1 MPDSRPPAP
10 ISLSVSQQNIY
21 RGVLQDADPT
31 LYLIGRRYRLLPIP
45 LPRFRVALAA
55 AIQRNPVQLCV
66 LEQAE
71 AQYPHLV
78 PRLRADD
85 LMRMSHDGTEPLVRE
100 WNSGILSRPLVR
112 YTMEVNSS
120 GDVVGLDM
128 HAHHLLLDGG
138 ATGLIETDLGRN
150 LSALSPKLPD
160 VAAELE
166 RLAEAHRREAEQV
179 DAAQQRLT
187 ESVQR
192 ELAGEATTGGYPQSP
207 PTSGSARRGVL
218 RESVQITG
226 PDYEA
231 ITKLAARAQVPLH
244 VLVTAAAVA
253 VDAGRRSSTD
263 ALVVHA
269 IDNRFGEPALEVAT
283 CIVNS
288 VAQSVR
294 FPAFASV
301 RELVANVDRGYVKAV
316 RRRWFREELYRR
328 IYLTVNRTP
337 QTDALALNFLP
348 DPCAPELRPF
358 LDSTPATTD
367 IGPIEGLTVAAVQD
381 DPHQALTLSIWDG
394 DHPNRTQ
401 SPGIAA
407 LITRVLL
414 KMPAQWNQ
422 PLAMS
427 VGQWFEVHADAT
439 CHSTDIAP
447 SPTRPTVSAWFLDPN
462 ADIDGWRQRRR
473 YVDSWIAWL
482 DSSGVEPGELLVC
495 TDDHTDKTI
504 DLLVACHLAGCGYSV
519 CESADELESRLA
531 TLRSEAGLS
540 ARLVDIGNTDLPAP
554 ASRLSDR
561 LQQVRDD
568 DDLAQRIA
576 YVMPTSGSTGSPKLV
591 PITHGALA
599 IFCRG
604 ARLAYGWEQHD
615 TVLQCA
621 PLTSD
626 ISVEEIFGAA
636 QSGTALVRSAATRTG
651 DLTRLGEDLIRHGAT
666 VLDLPTAIW
675 HLCCDEPDM
684 LATLA
689 KSRVRQIVIGGEAV
703 RSRAVDRWQ
712 AFRGVSEIA
721 LISSYGPTEAT
732 VVVAYLPLNQVESS
746 CRRRLGQP
754 LADNTVFVAF
764 GEVVLLGDEVSAGY
778 LGKAS
783 PNFGTVLPVDGPPL
797 RAFATGDRVRFDA
810 AGFPVFAG
818 RKDAVV
824 KLAGKRFDT
833 AEIARLIAEDHAIC
847 DVVLEPDDTR
857 LGVWFTSLLSRDG
870 AADPAAEQRI
880 RGVLRAARVPGFAIS
895 AVSEIPRKPGGKVD
909 SDRLPKTQHE
919 DTGTAPAQANGLAQL
934 WSRHLDRDLRPDSS
948 LLAEGVGSLD
958 LIRILPATRRY
969 LGRHLSLLD
978 VISAD
983 NASRL
988 IEIADGMGMDEAATT
1003 EIEADLTRLT
1013 PPLPYPAPSR
1023 TPGDTGTVLVLG
1035 ASGILG
1041 TGFARAVGDL
1051 RVNGFQSELV
1061 LATTSTLPDAGP
1073 WRALTDVDGVRIEHI
1088 SPQRITELIG
1098 TTHAATVV
1106 NAIGNTNVVV
1116 PYRELRP
1123 ANVQAVSTI
1132 VAACAAHGAR
1142 LVHLSTSV
1150 VNAQVA
1156 APQVVD
1162 PRTAPYPYAASKAL
1176 AELIVE
1182 RSAPHLDFTL
1192 LRLPRVLGEPHQ
1204 LRTSADI
1211 LVALADACAAL
1222 RAHPAVHLTEEVT
1235 HSRSA
1240 AAAILGMLSPPLG
1253 RTITVLRGMPI
1264 EYSEFLARFG
1274 ARECDVEQWK
1284 QLLDDSDWA
1293 RRNPRRW
1300 AVIDAWLTLGMRL
1313 GERSYAQ
1320 YLAGHA
1326 TVDLKIDGVAEL
1338 IAAPA
1343 PLAELVAHGCSSELD
1358 SPGQRLLP
1366 EGLKEENLDRHSTD
1380 PTRCD
1385 GHDLPD
1391 VLGAHRAKAEHDQ
1404 RSAGLG
1410 GLPDRD
1416 RHDRRG
1422 FHHRCH

>member
-1 MPDSRPPAP
+1 MPDSPSPVSIP
-10 ISLSVSQQNIY
+10 LSVSQQNIY

-31 LYLIGRRYRLLPIP
+31 LYLIGRRYRLSPIP
-45 LPRFRVALAA
+45 LPRFRLALAA
-55 AIQRNPVQLCV
+55 AVQRNPVQLCV

-85 LMRMSHDGTEPLVRE
+85 LVQMSVDDAEPLVRE
-100 WNSGILSRPLVR
+100 WDSGILSRPLVR
-112 YTMEVNSS
+112 YTVQVDSS

-138 ATGLIETDLGRN
+138 ATGLIEADLGRN
-150 LSALSPKLPD
+150 LSAGNSELPD
-160 VAAELE
+160 IAAGLE

-179 DAAQQRLT
+179 DAAQRRLT

-226 PDYEA
+226 SDYEA

-253 VDAGRRSSTD
+253 VDAGRRSNTD

-301 RELVANVDRGYVKAV
+301 RDLVANVDRGYVKAV

-328 IYLTVNRTP
+328 IYLTINRTP

-348 DPCAPELRPF
+348 DPCAPQLRPF
-358 LDSTPATTD
+358 LDGMPTTTD

-381 DPHQALTLSIWDG
+381 DPHQTLTLSTWDG
-394 DHPNRTQ
+394 DHQEDRPYSRD
-401 SPGIAA
+401 IAT
-407 LITRVLL
+407 LIARVLL

-422 PLAMS
+422 PVAMG
-427 VGQWFEVHADAT
+427 VGQWFEVHSDGT
-439 CHSTDIAP
+439 CHSTDIDP
-447 SPTRPTVSAWFLDPN
+447 SPTRPAVSAWFLD
-462 ADIDGWRQRRR
+462 ADTDIDGWRQRRR
-473 YVDSWIAWL
+473 YVDPWIDWL
-482 DSSGVEPGELLVC
+482 VSSGIEPGELLVF
-495 TDDHTDKTI
+495 TDDQTDKTI

-519 CESADELESRLA
+519 CESAEELGSRLA
-531 TLRSEAGLS
+531 ALRSEGGLS

-576 YVMPTSGSTGSPKLV
+576 YVMPTSGSTGAPKLV

-636 QSGTALVRSAATRTG
+636 QSGAALVRSAATRTG

-684 LATLA
+684 LATWA

-712 AFRGVSEIA
+712 AFRGVSDVA

-732 VVVAYLPLNQVESS
+732 VVVTYLPLNGEETVVEPS
-746 CRRRLGQP
+746 CQRRLGKP
-754 LADNTVFVAF
+754 PAPNTVFIAF
-764 GEVVLLGDEVSAGY
+764 GEVVLLGDQVSAGY
-778 LGKAS
+778 VGIAS
-783 PNFGTVLPVDGPPL
+783 PNFGTVLAVDGSPL
-797 RAFATGDRVRFDA
+797 RAFATADRVSIDSK
-810 AGFPVFAG
+810 GLPVFAG

-824 KLAGKRFDT
+824 KLAGKRVDT
-833 AEIARLIAEDHAIC
+833 AEVTRLIAEDPAIC
-847 DVVLEPDDTR
+847 DVAVEPEGTR
-857 LGVWFTSLLSRDG
+857 LGVWFQTPNTKTGSTDS
-870 AADPAAEQRI
+870 AAAERI
-880 RGVLRAARVPGFAIS
+880 RGILLAARVPGFVIS
-895 AVSEIPRKPGGKVD
+895 GVPEIPRKPGGKVD
-909 SDRLPKTQHE
+909 SDRLPKTHRAE
-919 DTGTAPAQANGLAQL
+919 AGATPAQANGLAQL

-948 LLAEGVGSLD
+948 LLGEGVGSLD

-969 LGRHLSLLD
+969 LGRHVSLLD

-983 NASRL
+983 SASRL
-988 IEIADGMGMDEAATT
+988 IDSTDGVGVDEVTAAEIND
-1003 EIEADLTRLT
+1003 DLAILA
-1013 PPLPYPAPSR
+1013 PSLPYPAPS
-1023 TPGDTGTVLVLG
+1023 PSSDGTGTVVVFG

-1041 TGFARAVGDL
+1041 TGFARAAAEL
-1051 RVNGFQSELV
+1051 RAQGFDSELV
-1061 LATTSTLPDAGP
+1061 LATTSDLPDAGP
-1073 WRALTDVDGVRIEHI
+1073 WRELAGVDGVRIERI
-1088 SPQRITELIG
+1088 APQRIPELIR

-1123 ANVQAVSTI
+1123 ANVEAVSTI
-1132 VAACAAHGAR
+1132 AAACAAHDAR

-1150 VNAQVA
+1150 VSAQA
-1156 APQVVD
+1156 ATPLVVD
-1162 PRTAPYPYAASKAL
+1162 PRAAPYPYAASKSL
-1176 AELIVE
+1176 AELIVA
-1182 RSAPHLDFTL
+1182 RNAGHLAFSL
-1192 LRLPRVLGEPHQ
+1192 VRLPRVLGEPHQ
-1204 LRTSADI
+1204 LRASADI

-1222 RAHPAVHLTEEVT
+1222 RAHPAVSLTEEVT
-1235 HSRSA
+1235 VGRSA
-1240 AAAILGMLSPPLG
+1240 AAAILGTLSAPLG
-1253 RTITVLRGMPI
+1253 RTITVLRGTPVP
-1264 EYSEFLARFG
+1264 YAEFLAHFG
-1274 ARECDVEQWK
+1274 PEELDVYEWK
-1284 QLLDDSDWA
+1284 QRLDDSAWA
-1293 RRNPRRW
+1293 RRNRRRW
-1300 AVIDAWLTLGMRL
+1300 AVVDAWVTLGMRL

-1320 YLAGHA
+1320 YLTAHP
-1326 TVDLKIDGVAEL
+1326 TVGLQVDVVTELVVTPVPLPELVNHGLSAEPD
-1338 IAAPA
+1338 APA
-1343 PLAELVAHGCSSELD
+1343 P
-1358 SPGQRLLP
+1358 RLLV
-1366 EGLKEENLDRHSTD
+1366 EELMEER
-1380 PTRCD
+1380 P
-1385 GHDLPD
+1385 
-1391 VLGAHRAKAEHDQ
+1391 
-1404 RSAGLG
+1404 
-1410 GLPDRD
+1410 
-1416 RHDRRG
+1416 
-1422 FHHRCH
+1422 

>member
-1 MPDSRPPAP
+1 MPDSPSPVSIP
-10 ISLSVSQQNIY
+10 LSVSQQNIY

-31 LYLIGRRYRLLPIP
+31 LYLIGRRYRLSPIP
-45 LPRFRVALAA
+45 LPRFRLALAA
-55 AIQRNPVQLCV
+55 AVQRNPVQLCV

-85 LMRMSHDGTEPLVRE
+85 LMRMAHDGTEPLVRE

-112 YTMEVNSS
+112 YTMQVSSS

-138 ATGLIETDLGRN
+138 ATGLIEADLGCN
-150 LSALSPKLPD
+150 LSALSPELPD

-166 RLAEAHRREAEQV
+166 HLAEAHRREAEQV

-192 ELAGEATTGGYPQSP
+192 ELAGEATAGGYPQSP

-218 RESVQITG
+218 LESVQITG

-253 VDAGRRSSTD
+253 VDAGRRCSTD

-337 QTDALALNFLP
+337 QTDSLALNFLP
-348 DPCAPELRPF
+348 DPSAPELRPF
-358 LDSTPATTD
+358 LDGMPATTD

-381 DPHQALTLSIWDG
+381 DPHQTLTLSIWAG

-401 SPGIAA
+401 PPGIAA
-407 LITRVLL
+407 VIARVLL
-414 KMPAQWNQ
+414 QMPAQWNQ
-422 PLAMS
+422 PVAMS

-447 SPTRPTVSAWFLDPN
+447 SPTRPAVSAWFLDPN

-482 DSSGVEPGELLVC
+482 ECSAVEPGELLVF

-504 DLLVACHLAGCGYSV
+504 DLLVACHLTGCGYSV
-519 CESADELESRLA
+519 CESADELENRLA
-531 TLRSEAGLS
+531 ALRSEGGLS
-540 ARLVDIGNTDLPAP
+540 ARLVDIGYTDLPTP
-554 ASRLSDR
+554 PSRLSDR

-636 QSGTALVRSAATRTG
+636 QSGAALVRSAATRTG
-651 DLTRLGEDLIRHGAT
+651 DLTRLGEDLMRHGVT

-689 KSRVRQIVIGGEAV
+689 ASRVRQIVIGGEAV
-703 RSRAVDRWQ
+703 RSRAVERWQ
-712 AFRGVSEIA
+712 AFRGVSDVA

-732 VVVAYLPLNQVESS
+732 VVVTNLSLNGEETVVEPS
-746 CRRRLGQP
+746 CQRRLGKP
-754 LADNTVFVAF
+754 LAPNTVFIAF
-764 GEVVLLGDEVSAGY
+764 GEVVLLGDQVSAGY
-778 LGKAS
+778 VGIAS
-783 PNFGTVLPVDGPPL
+783 TNFGTVLAVDGSPL
-797 RAFATGDRVRFDA
+797 RAFATADRVSFDG

-824 KLAGKRFDT
+824 KLAGKRVDT
-833 AEIARLIAEDHAIC
+833 AEVTRLIAEDPAIC
-847 DVVLEPDDTR
+847 DVAVEPDGTR
-857 LGVWFTSLLSRDG
+857 LGVWFQTPNTKIGSTDS
-870 AADPAAEQRI
+870 AAAERI
-880 RGVLRAARVPGFAIS
+880 QGILLAARVPGFV
-895 AVSEIPRKPGGKVD
+895 VSGVPEIPRKPGGKVD
-909 SDRLPKTQHE
+909 SDRLPKTHQAE
-919 DTGTAPAQANGLAQL
+919 TGAAPTQANSLAQL
-934 WSRHLDRDLRPDSS
+934 WSRHLNRDLRPDSS
-948 LLAEGVGSLD
+948 LLGEGVGSLD
-958 LIRILPATRRY
+958 LIHILPATRRY
-969 LGRHLSLLD
+969 LGRHVSLLD

-983 NASRL
+983 SASRL
-988 IEIADGMGMDEAATT
+988 IESTDGMGLDEVTAA
-1003 EIEADLTRLT
+1003 EIDDDLAILA
-1013 PPLPYPAPSR
+1013 PSLPYPAPS
-1023 TPGDTGTVLVLG
+1023 PSSDGTGPVVVFG

-1041 TGFARAVGDL
+1041 TGFARAAAEL
-1051 RVNGFQSELV
+1051 RAHGFDSELV
-1061 LATTSTLPDAGP
+1061 LATTSELPDAGP
-1073 WRALTDVDGVRIEHI
+1073 WRELARVDGVRIEHI
-1088 SPQRITELIG
+1088 APQRIPELIR

-1123 ANVQAVSTI
+1123 ANVEAVSTI
-1132 VAACAAHGAR
+1132 VAACAAHDAR

-1150 VNAQVA
+1150 VSAQPA
-1156 APQVVD
+1156 TPLVVD
-1162 PRTAPYPYAASKAL
+1162 PRAAPYPYAASKSL
-1176 AELIVE
+1176 AELIVA
-1182 RSAPHLDFTL
+1182 RNAGHLAFSL
-1192 LRLPRVLGEPHQ
+1192 VRLPRVLGEPHQ
-1204 LRTSADI
+1204 LRTTADI
-1211 LVALADACAAL
+1211 LVALADACSAL
-1222 RAHPAVHLTEEVT
+1222 RAYPAVQLTEEVI
-1235 HSRSA
+1235 SNRSA
-1240 AAAILGMLSPPLG
+1240 AAAILGMLAEPLG
-1253 RTITVLRGMPI
+1253 RNLTALRGTPV
-1264 EYSEFLARFG
+1264 EYAKFLAHFG
-1274 ARECDVEQWK
+1274 SREYDVERWK
-1284 QLLDDSDWA
+1284 QHLDASDWA
-1293 RRNPRRW
+1293 RCNPRRW
-1300 AVIDAWLTLGMRL
+1300 AVIDAWLTLGLRL
-1313 GERSYAQ
+1313 GGRSYAQ

-1326 TVDLKIDGVAEL
+1326 SLDLQVDTVTEL
-1338 IAAPA
+1338 TAP
-1343 PLAELVAHGCSSELD
+1343 PSQLVELVAHGCGVEPD
-1358 SPGQRLLP
+1358 SP
-1366 EGLKEENLDRHSTD
+1366 
-1380 PTRCD
+1380 
-1385 GHDLPD
+1385 
-1391 VLGAHRAKAEHDQ
+1391 
-1404 RSAGLG
+1404 
-1410 GLPDRD
+1410 
-1416 RHDRRG
+1416 
-1422 FHHRCH
+1422 F

>member
-1 MPDSRPPAP
+1 MSIP
-10 ISLSVSQQNIY
+10 LSVSQQNIY

-31 LYLIGRRYRLLPIP
+31 LYLIGRRYRLSPIP
-45 LPRFRVALAA
+45 LPRFRLALAA
-55 AIQRNPVQLCV
+55 AVQRNPVQLCV

-85 LMRMSHDGTEPLVRE
+85 LMRLSHDGTEPLVRE

-138 ATGLIETDLGRN
+138 ATGLIEADLGRN
-150 LSALSPKLPD
+150 LSAVNSELPD

-166 RLAEAHRREAEQV
+166 RLAEAHRREAERV

-192 ELAGEATTGGYPQSP
+192 ELAGEASTGGYPQSP
-207 PTSGSARRGVL
+207 PTSGSAHRGVL
-218 RESVQITG
+218 CESVQITG
-226 PDYEA
+226 SDYEA

-358 LDSTPATTD
+358 LDGMPATTD
-367 IGPIEGLTVAAVQD
+367 IGPIEGLTVAAIQD
-381 DPHQALTLSIWDG
+381 DPHRTLTLSIWDA
-394 DHPNRTQ
+394 DHRRDRPQ
-401 SPGIAA
+401 SLGVADLTA
-407 LITRVLL
+407 RVLL
-414 KMPAQWNQ
+414 KMPAHWNQ
-422 PLAMS
+422 PVAML
-427 VGQWFEVHADAT
+427 VGQWFEVYSDAT

-447 SPTRPTVSAWFLDPN
+447 SPTRPDVSAWFLDPN

-473 YVDSWIAWL
+473 HVDSWIAWL
-482 DSSGVEPGELLVC
+482 ESSAVEPGELLVF
-495 TDDHTDKTI
+495 TDDHTDKTV

-519 CESADELESRLA
+519 CESADELENRLA
-531 TLRSEAGLS
+531 ALRSEGGLS
-540 ARLVDIGNTDLPAP
+540 ARLVDIGYTDLPTP
-554 ASRLSDR
+554 PYRLSDR

-636 QSGTALVRSAATRTG
+636 QSGAALVRSAATRTG
-651 DLTRLGEDLIRHGAT
+651 DLTRLGEDLMRHGVT

-675 HLCCDEPDM
+675 HLCCDEPDI
-684 LATLA
+684 LATVA
-689 KSRVRQIVIGGEAV
+689 KSRVSQIVIGGEAV
-703 RSRAVDRWQ
+703 RSRAVERWQ
-712 AFRGVSEIA
+712 AFSGVSDVA

-732 VVVAYLPLNQVESS
+732 VVVTSLPLNGEETVVEPS
-746 CRRRLGQP
+746 CQRRLGKP
-754 LADNTVFVAF
+754 LAPNTVFIAF
-764 GEVVLLGDEVSAGY
+764 GEVVLLGDQVFAGY
-778 LGKAS
+778 VGIAS
-783 PNFGTVLPVDGPPL
+783 TNSGTVLAVDGSPL
-797 RAFATGDRVRFDA
+797 RAFATADRVSFDG

-818 RKDAVV
+818 RKDAIV
-824 KLAGKRFDT
+824 KLAGKRVDT
-833 AEIARLIAEDHAIC
+833 AEVTRLIAEDPAIC
-847 DVVLEPDDTR
+847 DVAVEPDGTR
-857 LGVWFTSLLSRDG
+857 LGVWFQTPNTKIGSTDS
-870 AADPAAEQRI
+870 AAAERI
-880 RGVLRAARVPGFAIS
+880 RGILLAARIPGFV
-895 AVSEIPRKPGGKVD
+895 VSGVPEIPRKPGGKVD
-909 SDRLPKTQHE
+909 SDRLPKTHQAE
-919 DTGTAPAQANGLAQL
+919 TGAAPAQANGLAQL
-934 WSRHLDRDLRPDSS
+934 WSRHLNRDLRPDSS
-948 LLAEGVGSLD
+948 LLGEGVGSLD

-969 LGRHLSLLD
+969 LGRHVSLLD

-983 NASRL
+983 SAGRL
-988 IEIADGMGMDEAATT
+988 IESTDGMGVDEVTAA
-1003 EIEADLTRLT
+1003 EIDDDLAILA
-1013 PPLPYPAPSR
+1013 PSLPYPAPSPSSDR
-1023 TPGDTGTVLVLG
+1023 TGTVVVFG

-1041 TGFARAVGDL
+1041 TGFARAAADL
-1051 RVNGFQSELV
+1051 RAHGFDSELV
-1061 LATTSTLPDAGP
+1061 LATTSELPDAGP
-1073 WRALTDVDGVRIEHI
+1073 WRELAGVDGVRIEHI
-1088 SPQRITELIG
+1088 GPQRIPELVR

-1123 ANVQAVSTI
+1123 ANVEAVSTI
-1132 VAACAAHGAR
+1132 AAACAAHDAR

-1150 VNAQVA
+1150 VSAQPA
-1156 APQVVD
+1156 TPLVVD
-1162 PRTAPYPYAASKAL
+1162 PRAAPYPYAASKSL
-1176 AELIVE
+1176 AELIVA
-1182 RSAPHLDFTL
+1182 RNAGDLAFSLV
-1192 LRLPRVLGEPHQ
+1192 RLPRVLGEPHQ
-1204 LRTSADI
+1204 LRTTADI
-1211 LVALADACAAL
+1211 LVALADACSAL
-1222 RAHPAVHLTEEVT
+1222 RAYPAVQLTEEVT
-1235 HSRSA
+1235 SNRSA
-1240 AAAILGMLSPPLG
+1240 AAAILGMLAEPLG
-1253 RTITVLRGMPI
+1253 RNLTALRGTPV
-1264 EYSEFLARFG
+1264 EYSKFLAHFG
-1274 ARECDVEQWK
+1274 SREYDVERWK
-1284 QLLDDSDWA
+1284 QHLDASDWA
-1293 RRNPRRW
+1293 RCNPRRW
-1300 AVIDAWLTLGMRL
+1300 AVIDAWLTLGLRL
-1313 GERSYAQ
+1313 GGRSYAQ
-1320 YLAGHA
+1320 YLVGHA
-1326 TVDLKIDGVAEL
+1326 SLDLQVDTVTEL
-1338 IAAPA
+1338 TTP
-1343 PLAELVAHGCSSELD
+1343 PSRLVELVAHGCGVEPD
-1358 SPGQRLLP
+1358 SP
-1366 EGLKEENLDRHSTD
+1366 
-1380 PTRCD
+1380 
-1385 GHDLPD
+1385 
-1391 VLGAHRAKAEHDQ
+1391 
-1404 RSAGLG
+1404 
-1410 GLPDRD
+1410 
-1416 RHDRRG
+1416 
-1422 FHHRCH
+1422 F

>member
-1 MPDSRPPAP
+1 MPDSQPPVTIP
-10 ISLSVSQQNIY
+10 LSVSQQNIY

-31 LYLIGRRYRLLPIP
+31 LYLIGRRYRLFPIP

-55 AIQRNPVQLCV
+55 AIQHNPVQLCV
-66 LEQAE
+66 LEQIE
-71 AQYPHLV
+71 GQYPHLV
-78 PRLRADD
+78 PRLRAVDLVRVSGDD
-85 LMRMSHDGTEPLVRE
+85 AEPLVRE
-100 WNSGILSRPLVR
+100 WDSGILSRPLVR
-112 YTMEVNSS
+112 YTVQVDSS

-138 ATGLIETDLGRN
+138 ATGLIEADLGRN
-150 LSALSPKLPD
+150 LSAASAELPD
-160 VAAELE
+160 MAAGLE

-192 ELAGEATTGGYPQSP
+192 QLADEANTGSCSQSP
-207 PTSGSARRGVL
+207 PTSGNARRGVL
-218 RESVQITG
+218 RESVQIIG
-226 PDYEA
+226 SDYEA
-231 ITKLAARAQVPLH
+231 IMKLAAQVQVPLH
-244 VLVTAAAVA
+244 VLVTSASVA

-263 ALVVHA
+263 VLVVHA
-269 IDNRFGEPALEVAT
+269 IDNRFGEPALDVAT

-301 RELVANVDRGYVKAV
+301 RDLVANVDRGYVKAA

-328 IYLTVNRTP
+328 IYLTINRTP

-358 LDSTPATTD
+358 LDGMPTTTD

-381 DPHQALTLSIWDG
+381 DPHQTLTLSTWDG
-394 DHPNRTQ
+394 DHQTDRPQ
-401 SPGIAA
+401 SPELAA
-407 LITRVLL
+407 LIARALL

-422 PLAMS
+422 PVAMS
-427 VGQWFEVHADAT
+427 VGQWFEVHTDGS

-447 SPTRPTVSAWFLDPN
+447 SPTRPAVSAWFLDPN
-462 ADIDGWRQRRR
+462 TDIDGWRHRRR
-473 YVDSWIAWL
+473 YVNSWIAWL
-482 DSSGVEPGELLVC
+482 VTSGIEPGELLVF

-519 CESADELESRLA
+519 CEHADELESRIA
-531 TLRSEAGLS
+531 AIGSESGLT
-540 ARLVDIGNTDLPAP
+540 ARLVDVSNTDLPTQP
-554 ASRLSDR
+554 TRLRDR

-568 DDLAQRIA
+568 DHLAQQIA
-576 YVMPTSGSTGSPKLV
+576 YIMPTSGSTGSPKLV

-604 ARLAYGWEQHD
+604 ARQAYGWEQHD

-636 QSGTALVRSAATRTG
+636 QSGAALVRSAATRTG
-651 DLTRLGEDLIRHGAT
+651 DLTQLGEDLTRHRAT

-675 HLCCDEPDM
+675 HLYCDQPDM

-689 KSRVRQIVIGGEAV
+689 ASRVRQIVIGGEAV
-703 RSRAVDRWQ
+703 RSRAVERWQ
-712 AFRGVSEIA
+712 AFRGVSDVS

-732 VVVAYLPLNQVESS
+732 VVVTYLPLNGEGTAAEPLCQ
-746 CRRRLGQP
+746 RRLGQP
-754 LADNTVFVAF
+754 LAGNTVFVAF
-764 GEVVLLGDEVSAGY
+764 GEVVVLGDEVTAGY
-778 LGKAS
+778 VGKAS
-783 PNFGTVLPVDGPPL
+783 PNFGTVLGVDGSPL
-797 RAFATGDRVRFDA
+797 RAFATADRVSFDG

-824 KLAGKRFDT
+824 KLAGKRVDT
-833 AEIARLIAEDHAIC
+833 AEITRLIAEDPAIC
-847 DVVLEPDDTR
+847 DVVLVPDETR

-880 RGVLRAARVPGFAIS
+880 RGVLRTARVPGFAIS

-909 SDRLPKTQHE
+909 SDRLPKTQCE

-958 LIRILPATRRY
+958 LIRILPATRRH
-969 LGRHLSLLD
+969 LRRHVSLLD

-983 NASRL
+983 SASRL
-988 IEIADGMGMDEAATT
+988 IESTDGMGMDEVTT
-1003 EIEADLTRLT
+1003 AEIDDDLAGL
-1013 PPLPYPAPSR
+1013 APSR
-1023 TPGDTGTVLVLG
+1023 PCPAPTPSAENTGTVVVFG

-1041 TGFARAVGDL
+1041 TGFARAAAEL
-1051 RVNGFQSELV
+1051 RAHGFDSELV
-1061 LATTSTLPDAGP
+1061 LATTSELPDVGP
-1073 WRALTDVDGVRIEHI
+1073 WRELPGVDGVRIEHI
-1088 SPQRITELIG
+1088 APQHIPELIR
-1098 TTHAATVV
+1098 TTHATTVV

-1123 ANVQAVSTI
+1123 ANVEAVSTI
-1132 VAACAAHGAR
+1132 AAACAAHGAQ

-1150 VNAQVA
+1150 VSPHPAT
-1156 APQVVD
+1156 PQVVD
-1162 PRTAPYPYAASKAL
+1162 PRAAPYPYAASKAL
-1176 AELIVE
+1176 AELIVA
-1182 RSAPHLDFTL
+1182 RNAGPLAFSLV
-1192 LRLPRVLGEPHQ
+1192 RLPRVLGESHQ

-1211 LVALADACAAL
+1211 LVALADACTAL
-1222 RAHPAVHLTEEVT
+1222 RAYPAVDLTEEVT
-1235 HSRSA
+1235 SSQSA
-1240 AAAILGMLSPPLG
+1240 ATAILGMLSSPLG
-1253 RTITVLRGMPI
+1253 RTVTTLRGTPI
-1264 EYSEFLARFG
+1264 EYSKFLAHFG
-1274 ARECDVEQWK
+1274 SRECDVERWK
-1284 QLLDDSDWA
+1284 QHLDASDWA

-1320 YLAGHA
+1320 YLSGHA
-1326 TVDLKIDGVAEL
+1326 SFELQVDAVTEL
-1338 IAAPA
+1338 TAP
-1343 PLAELVAHGCSSELD
+1343 PSRLVELVAHGCGVEPD
-1358 SPGQRLLP
+1358 SP
-1366 EGLKEENLDRHSTD
+1366 
-1380 PTRCD
+1380 
-1385 GHDLPD
+1385 
-1391 VLGAHRAKAEHDQ
+1391 
-1404 RSAGLG
+1404 
-1410 GLPDRD
+1410 
-1416 RHDRRG
+1416 
-1422 FHHRCH
+1422 F

>member
-1 MPDSRPPAP
+1 MSIP
-10 ISLSVSQQNIY
+10 LSVSQQNIY

-31 LYLIGRRYRLLPIP
+31 LYLIGRRYRLSPIP
-45 LPRFRVALAA
+45 LPRFRLALAA
-55 AIQRNPVQLCV
+55 AVQRNPVQLCV

-85 LMRMSHDGTEPLVRE
+85 LMRMSHDGAEPLVRE
-100 WNSGILSRPLVR
+100 WDSGILSRPLVR
-112 YTMEVNSS
+112 YTVQVDSS

-138 ATGLIETDLGRN
+138 ATGLIEADLGRN
-150 LSALSPKLPD
+150 LSAGSSELPAI
-160 VAAELE
+160 AAGLE

-179 DAAQQRLT
+179 DAAQRRLT

-192 ELAGEATTGGYPQSP
+192 ELAGEATTGSYPQSP

-226 PDYEA
+226 SDYEA

-294 FPAFASV
+294 FPAFASL
-301 RELVANVDRGYVKAV
+301 RDLVANVDRGYVKAV

-328 IYLTVNRTP
+328 IYLTINRTP

-358 LDSTPATTD
+358 LDAMPATTD

-381 DPHQALTLSIWDG
+381 DPHQTLTLSIWDG

-401 SPGIAA
+401 SPEIAV
-407 LITRVLL
+407 LIAQVLL
-414 KMPAQWNQ
+414 KMPAHWDQ
-422 PLAMS
+422 PVAMS
-427 VGQWFEVHADAT
+427 VGQWFEVDTDGRCHA
-439 CHSTDIAP
+439 TDIAP
-447 SPTRPTVSAWFLDPN
+447 NPTRPAVSAWFLDPN
-462 ADIDGWRQRRR
+462 TDIDGWRQRRR
-473 YVDSWIAWL
+473 YIDSWISWL
-482 DSSGVEPGELLVC
+482 VSSGVEPGELLVF

-531 TLRSEAGLS
+531 ALRSEGGLS

-554 ASRLSDR
+554 SSRLSDR

-568 DDLAQRIA
+568 HDLAQRIA

-591 PITHGALA
+591 PITHGTLA

-621 PLTSD
+621 ALTSD

-636 QSGTALVRSAATRTG
+636 QSGAALVRSAATRSG

-684 LATLA
+684 LATVA

-703 RSRAVDRWQ
+703 RPRAVERWH
-712 AFRGVSEIA
+712 AFSSDSDVA

-732 VVVAYLPLNQVESS
+732 VVVTYLPLNGEETVVEPS
-746 CRRRLGQP
+746 CQRRLGKP
-754 LADNTVFVAF
+754 PAPNTVFIAF
-764 GEVVLLGDEVSAGY
+764 GEVVLLGDQVSAGY
-778 LGKAS
+778 VGIAS
-783 PNFGTVLPVDGPPL
+783 TNFGTVLAVDGSPL
-797 RAFATGDRVRFDA
+797 RAFATADRVSIDG

-824 KLAGKRFDT
+824 KLAGKRVDT
-833 AEIARLIAEDHAIC
+833 AEVTRLIAEDPAIC
-847 DVVLEPDDTR
+847 DVAVEPDGTR
-857 LGVWFTSLLSRDG
+857 LGVWFQTPDTKIGSTDS
-870 AADPAAEQRI
+870 AAAERI
-880 RGVLRAARVPGFAIS
+880 RGILLAARVPGFV
-895 AVSEIPRKPGGKVD
+895 VSGVPEVPRKPGGKVD
-909 SDRLPKTQHE
+909 SGRLPKTQQAE
-919 DTGTAPAQANGLAQL
+919 AGAAPAQANGLAHL

-948 LLAEGVGSLD
+948 LLGDGVGSLD

-969 LGRHLSLLD
+969 LGRHVSLLD

-983 NASRL
+983 SASRL
-988 IEIADGMGMDEAATT
+988 IESTDGVGVDEVTAA
-1003 EIEADLTRLT
+1003 EIDDDLAILA
-1013 PPLPYPAPSR
+1013 PPLPYPALSLSSD
-1023 TPGDTGTVLVLG
+1023 GTGTVVVFG

-1041 TGFARAVGDL
+1041 TGFARAAVDL
-1051 RVNGFQSELV
+1051 RTHGFDSELV
-1061 LATTSTLPDAGP
+1061 LATTSELPDAGP
-1073 WRALTDVDGVRIEHI
+1073 WRELAGVDGVRIEHI
-1088 SPQRITELIG
+1088 APQRIPELIR

-1123 ANVQAVSTI
+1123 ANVEAVLTI
-1132 VAACAAHGAR
+1132 AAACAAHDAR

-1150 VNAQVA
+1150 VSAQPA
-1156 APQVVD
+1156 TPQVVD
-1162 PRTAPYPYAASKAL
+1162 PRAAPYPYAASKAL
-1176 AELIVE
+1176 AELIVA
-1182 RSAPHLDFTL
+1182 RNAGHLAFSL
-1192 LRLPRVLGEPHQ
+1192 VRLPRVLGEPHQ
-1204 LRTSADI
+1204 LRITADI
-1211 LVALADACAAL
+1211 LVALADACSAL
-1222 RAHPAVHLTEEVT
+1222 RAYPAVQLTEEVT
-1235 HSRSA
+1235 SSRSA
-1240 AAAILGMLSPPLG
+1240 AAAILGMLSEPLG
-1253 RTITVLRGMPI
+1253 HNLTALRGTPV
-1264 EYSEFLARFG
+1264 EYSKFLAHFG
-1274 ARECDVEQWK
+1274 SREYDVERWK
-1284 QLLDDSDWA
+1284 QHLDASDWA
-1293 RRNPRRW
+1293 RCNPRRW
-1300 AVIDAWLTLGMRL
+1300 AVIDAWLTLGLRL
-1313 GERSYAQ
+1313 GGRSYAQ

-1326 TVDLKIDGVAEL
+1326 SLDLHVDTVTEL
-1338 IAAPA
+1338 AAP
-1343 PLAELVAHGCSSELD
+1343 PSRLVELVAHGCGVEPD
-1358 SPGQRLLP
+1358 SP
-1366 EGLKEENLDRHSTD
+1366 
-1380 PTRCD
+1380 
-1385 GHDLPD
+1385 
-1391 VLGAHRAKAEHDQ
+1391 
-1404 RSAGLG
+1404 
-1410 GLPDRD
+1410 
-1416 RHDRRG
+1416 
-1422 FHHRCH
+1422 F

>member
-1 MPDSRPPAP
+1 MPDSPPP
-10 ISLSVSQQNIY
+10 VSIPLSVSQQNIY

-31 LYLIGRRYRLLPIP
+31 LYLIGRRYRLSPIP
-45 LPRFRVALAA
+45 LPRFRLALAA
-55 AIQRNPVQLCV
+55 AVQRNPVQLCV

-138 ATGLIETDLGRN
+138 ATGLIEADLGRN
-150 LSALSPKLPD
+150 LSVVNSEPAD

-166 RLAEAHRREAEQV
+166 RLAEAHRREGEQV

-192 ELAGEATTGGYPQSP
+192 ELAGEATTGGCPQSP

-218 RESVQITG
+218 RESVQIIG
-226 PDYEA
+226 PDYET
-231 ITKLAARAQVPLH
+231 ITELAARAQVPLH

-269 IDNRFGEPALEVAT
+269 IDNRFGEPALGVAT

-294 FPAFASV
+294 FPAFASL
-301 RELVANVDRGYVKAV
+301 RDLVANVDRGYVKAV

-358 LDSTPATTD
+358 LDGTPATTD

-381 DPHQALTLSIWDG
+381 DPHQTLTLSIWDG

-401 SPGIAA
+401 PPGIAA

-422 PLAMS
+422 PVAMS

-473 YVDSWIAWL
+473 YVDSWITWL

-531 TLRSEAGLS
+531 ALRSEGGLS

-568 DDLAQRIA
+568 HDLAQRIA
-576 YVMPTSGSTGSPKLV
+576 YVMPTSGSTGAPKLV

-636 QSGTALVRSAATRTG
+636 QSGAALVRSAATRTG
-651 DLTRLGEDLIRHGAT
+651 DLTRLGDDLIRHGAT

-684 LATLA
+684 LATWA

-712 AFRGVSEIA
+712 AFRGVSDVA

-732 VVVAYLPLNQVESS
+732 VVVTYLPLNGEETVVEPS
-746 CRRRLGQP
+746 CQRRLGKP
-754 LADNTVFVAF
+754 PAPNTVFIAF
-764 GEVVLLGDEVSAGY
+764 GEVVLLGDQVSAGY
-778 LGKAS
+778 VGIAS
-783 PNFGTVLPVDGPPL
+783 PNFGTVLAVDGSPL
-797 RAFATGDRVRFDA
+797 RAFATADRVSFDG

-824 KLAGKRFDT
+824 KLAGKRVDT
-833 AEIARLIAEDHAIC
+833 AEVTRLIAEDPAIC
-847 DVVLEPDDTR
+847 DVAVEPDGTR
-857 LGVWFTSLLSRDG
+857 LGVWFQTPNTKMGSTDS
-870 AADPAAEQRI
+870 AAAERI
-880 RGVLRAARVPGFAIS
+880 RGILLAARVPGFV
-895 AVSEIPRKPGGKVD
+895 VSGVPEIPRKPGGKVD
-909 SDRLPKTQHE
+909 SDRLPKTHQAE
-919 DTGTAPAQANGLAQL
+919 TGAAPAQANGLAQL
-934 WSRHLDRDLRPDSS
+934 WSRHLNRALRPDSS
-948 LLAEGVGSLD
+948 LLGEGVGSLD

-969 LGRHLSLLD
+969 LGRHVSLLD

-983 NASRL
+983 SASRL
-988 IEIADGMGMDEAATT
+988 IESTDGMGVDEVTAA
-1003 EIEADLTRLT
+1003 EIDDDLAILA
-1013 PPLPYPAPSR
+1013 PSLPYPAPS
-1023 TPGDTGTVLVLG
+1023 PSSDGTGTVVVFG

-1041 TGFARAVGDL
+1041 TGFARAAAEL
-1051 RVNGFQSELV
+1051 RAHGFDSELV
-1061 LATTSTLPDAGP
+1061 LATTSELPDAGP
-1073 WRALTDVDGVRIEHI
+1073 WRELARVDGVRIEHI
-1088 SPQRITELIG
+1088 APQRIPELIR

-1123 ANVQAVSTI
+1123 ANVEAVSTI
-1132 VAACAAHGAR
+1132 AAACAAHDAR

-1150 VNAQVA
+1150 VSAQPA
-1156 APQVVD
+1156 TPLVVD
-1162 PRTAPYPYAASKAL
+1162 PRAAPYPYAASKSL
-1176 AELIVE
+1176 AELIVA
-1182 RSAPHLDFTL
+1182 RNAGHLAFSL
-1192 LRLPRVLGEPHQ
+1192 VRLPRVLGEPHQ
-1204 LRTSADI
+1204 LRRTADI
-1211 LVALADACAAL
+1211 LVALADACSAL
-1222 RAHPAVHLTEEVT
+1222 RAYPAVQLTEEVT

-1240 AAAILGMLSPPLG
+1240 AAAILGMLSAPLG
-1253 RTITVLRGMPI
+1253 RTITVLRGTPV

-1274 ARECDVEQWK
+1274 ARECDVDQWK

-1293 RRNPRRW
+1293 RCNPRRW
-1300 AVIDAWLTLGMRL
+1300 AVIDAWLTLGLRL

-1320 YLAGHA
+1320 YLAAHA
-1326 TVDLKIDGVAEL
+1326 TVDLTVDGVTEL
-1338 IAAPA
+1338 FATPA
-1343 PLAELVAHGCSSELD
+1343 PLAELVAHGCSSEPD
-1358 SPGQRLLP
+1358 SPAQRLLT
-1366 EGLKEENLDRHSTD
+1366 EGLKEER
-1380 PTRCD
+1380 P
-1385 GHDLPD
+1385 
-1391 VLGAHRAKAEHDQ
+1391 
-1404 RSAGLG
+1404 
-1410 GLPDRD
+1410 
-1416 RHDRRG
+1416 
-1422 FHHRCH
+1422 

>member
-1 MPDSRPPAP
+1 MPDSPSPVSIP
-10 ISLSVSQQNIY
+10 LSVSQQNIY

-31 LYLIGRRYRLLPIP
+31 LYLIGRRYRLSPIP
-45 LPRFRVALAA
+45 LPRFRLALAA
-55 AIQRNPVQLCV
+55 AVQRNPVQLCV

-100 WNSGILSRPLVR
+100 WDSGILSRPLVR
-112 YTMEVNSS
+112 YTMQVSSS

-138 ATGLIETDLGRN
+138 ATGLIEADLGRN
-150 LSALSPKLPD
+150 LSALGPELPD

-192 ELAGEATTGGYPQSP
+192 ELAGEATAGGYPQSP
-207 PTSGSARRGVL
+207 PRSGSARRGVL
-218 RESVQITG
+218 LESVQITG

-253 VDAGRRSSTD
+253 VDAGRRCSTD

-294 FPAFASV
+294 FPGFASV

-358 LDSTPATTD
+358 LDGMPATTD

-381 DPHQALTLSIWDG
+381 DPHQTLTLSIWDG
-394 DHPNRTQ
+394 DHRTQ
-401 SPGIAA
+401 PPGIAA
-407 LITRVLL
+407 VIARVLL
-414 KMPAQWNQ
+414 QMPAQWNQ
-422 PLAMS
+422 PVAMS

-447 SPTRPTVSAWFLDPN
+447 SPTRPAVSAWFLDPN

-482 DSSGVEPGELLVC
+482 ESSAVEPGELLVFI
-495 TDDHTDKTI
+495 DDHTDKTI

-519 CESADELESRLA
+519 CESAGELENRLA
-531 TLRSEAGLS
+531 ALRSEGGLS
-540 ARLVDIGNTDLPAP
+540 ARLVDIDYTDLPTP
-554 ASRLSDR
+554 PSRLSDR

-636 QSGTALVRSAATRTG
+636 QSGAALVRSAATRTG
-651 DLTRLGEDLIRHGAT
+651 DLTRLGEDLMRHGVT

-675 HLCCDEPDM
+675 HLCCDKPDM
-684 LATLA
+684 LDTVAA
-689 KSRVRQIVIGGEAV
+689 SRVRQIVIGGEAV
-703 RSRAVDRWQ
+703 RSRAVERWQ
-712 AFRGVSEIA
+712 AFRGVSDVA

-732 VVVAYLPLNQVESS
+732 VVVTNLSLNGEETVVEPS
-746 CRRRLGQP
+746 CQRRLGKP
-754 LADNTVFVAF
+754 LAPNTVFIAF
-764 GEVVLLGDEVSAGY
+764 GEVVLLGDQVSAGY
-778 LGKAS
+778 VGIAS
-783 PNFGTVLPVDGPPL
+783 TTFGTVLAVDGSPL
-797 RAFATGDRVRFDA
+797 RAFATADRVSFDG

-824 KLAGKRFDT
+824 KLAGKRVDT
-833 AEIARLIAEDHAIC
+833 AEVTRLIAEDPAIC
-847 DVVLEPDDTR
+847 DVAVEPDGTR
-857 LGVWFTSLLSRDG
+857 LGVWFQTPNTKMGSTDS
-870 AADPAAEQRI
+870 AAAERI
-880 RGVLRAARVPGFAIS
+880 RGILLAARVPGFV
-895 AVSEIPRKPGGKVD
+895 VSGVPEIPRKPGGKVD
-909 SDRLPKTQHE
+909 SDRLPKTHQAE
-919 DTGTAPAQANGLAQL
+919 TGAAPAQANGLAQL
-934 WSRHLDRDLRPDSS
+934 WSRHLNRALRPDSS
-948 LLAEGVGSLD
+948 LLGEGVGSLD

-969 LGRHLSLLD
+969 LGRHVSLLD

-983 NASRL
+983 SASRL
-988 IEIADGMGMDEAATT
+988 IESTDGMGVDEVTAA
-1003 EIEADLTRLT
+1003 EIDDDLAILA
-1013 PPLPYPAPSR
+1013 PSLPYPAPS
-1023 TPGDTGTVLVLG
+1023 PSSDGTGTVVVFG

-1041 TGFARAVGDL
+1041 TGFARAAAEL
-1051 RVNGFQSELV
+1051 RAHGFDSELV
-1061 LATTSTLPDAGP
+1061 LATTSELPDAGP
-1073 WRALTDVDGVRIEHI
+1073 WRELARVDGVRIEHI
-1088 SPQRITELIG
+1088 APQRIPELIR

-1123 ANVQAVSTI
+1123 ANVEAVSTI
-1132 VAACAAHGAR
+1132 AAACAAHDAR

-1150 VNAQVA
+1150 VSAQPA
-1156 APQVVD
+1156 TPLVVD
-1162 PRTAPYPYAASKAL
+1162 PRAAPYPYAASKSL
-1176 AELIVE
+1176 AELIVA
-1182 RSAPHLDFTL
+1182 RNAGHLAFSL
-1192 LRLPRVLGEPHQ
+1192 VRLPRVLGEPHQ
-1204 LRTSADI
+1204 LRRTADI
-1211 LVALADACAAL
+1211 LVALADACSAL
-1222 RAHPAVHLTEEVT
+1222 RAYPAVQLTEEVT

-1240 AAAILGMLSPPLG
+1240 AAAILGMLSAPLG
-1253 RTITVLRGMPI
+1253 RTITVLRGTPV

-1274 ARECDVEQWK
+1274 ARECDVDQWK

-1293 RRNPRRW
+1293 RCNPRRW

-1326 TVDLKIDGVAEL
+1326 TVDLTVDGVTEL
-1338 IAAPA
+1338 FATPA
-1343 PLAELVAHGCSSELD
+1343 PLAELVAHGCSSEPD
-1358 SPGQRLLP
+1358 SPAQRLLT
-1366 EGLKEENLDRHSTD
+1366 EGLKEER
-1380 PTRCD
+1380 P
-1385 GHDLPD
+1385 
-1391 VLGAHRAKAEHDQ
+1391 
-1404 RSAGLG
+1404 
-1410 GLPDRD
+1410 
-1416 RHDRRG
+1416 
-1422 FHHRCH
+1422 